1 MKKRALITGASRG
14 IGSAIAKRLAAEGFH
29 VVIHY
34 VANEEKAKEVLET
47 VENAGGSGELL
58 QGDLCDLEQV
68 VVSGKEYDV
77 IHARIHGQFVLMTLS
92 GIGSIDDALPLK
104 SKVMLASRDQFDL
117 DEDAHFVVDLIG
129 LEARDAATG
138 AVLGKVVEIM
148 EYPAQDIYVIRGE
161 REYMIPDVDEFV
173 AEINEELL
181 DAPEKLNEDPYGAW
195 IIKVENVTACE
206 DLLDAAAY
214 ETFCAE
220 A

>member
-1 MKKRALITGASRG
+1 MKDGYLEVGKIVNTHGIRG
-14 IGSAIAKRLAAEGFH
+14 
-29 VVIHY
+29 
-34 VANEEKAKEVLET
+34 EVKVQSWCDSLE
-47 VENAGGSGELL
+47 
-58 QGDLCDLEQV
+58 DLCDLEQV

-173 AEINEELL
+173 AEINEEEGFIAFNLL
-181 DAPEKLNEDPYGAW
+181 EGM
-195 IIKVENVTACE
+195 
-206 DLLDAAAY
+206 
-214 ETFCAE
+214 
-220 A
+220 